1 MADKL
6 TTYDPADDLRTD
18 EAIAVFVEEAAKTE
32 DEAYIAHAHDVAR
45 ARAARLN
52 RWPV

>member
-18 EAIAVFVEEAAKTE
+18 EAIAVFVEEAVKTE
-32 DEAYIAHAHDVAR
+32 DEAYIAHARDVIAR
-45 ARAARLN
+45 AQAARLN
-52 RWPV
+52 R